1 VIQMTYTLNPIGHVA
16 RTESTAKIVVDPEF
30 RQGLVHL
37 NEFSHAIILWW
48 IHERDNPGDRHR
60 LLANPPRGKGTEPSG
75 VFACRSPF
83 RPNPIGHSVVGLV
96 SVDTAQG
103 LVVLDQIDARDGTPV
118 LDIKPYLPSSDKVDD
133 VEVAP
138 WFANLE
144 RRYSD

>member
-83 RPNPIGHSVVGLV
+83 RPNP
-96 SVDTAQG
+96 
-103 LVVLDQIDARDGTPV
+103 PV